1 MYNQIKIKRDHGT
14 NRNNETNGKISS
26 SFRFV
31 STPHKKVTIIGVL
44 MDLGADRRGVDMG
57 PSAVRDADLN
67 ERLIKLGYD
76 VTDEG
81 NIVVPNPEVMQITDR
96 KLKYLPEI
104 AIACQK
110 LADHVEA
117 ALEEGSIP
125 IILGGDHSIA
135 IGSVSGLA
143 SFHRQRDNK
152 VGVIWFDA
160 HGDMN
165 TPETSP
171 SGNIHGMPFAVILGH
186 GAKELPQIGG
196 FSPKVYPED
205 CVLIG
210 ARSIDPEEAVTLKNS
225 GIRVVTMREL
235 DERGMSAVMD
245 EAMWL
250 ASRRTA
256 GFHVTMDM
264 DFVDPDYAPGV
275 GTPVQ
280 GGPTY
285 RESHLAMEKIAD
297 SGKMLSFELA
307 EVNPVLDIANRTAE
321 LGVQLISSAFGKK
334 IM

>member
-1 MYNQIKIKRDHGT
+1 VTQ
-14 NRNNETNGKISS
+14 
-26 SFRFV
+26 
-31 STPHKKVTIIGVL
+31 KKVTIVGVL

-57 PSAVRDADLN
+57 PSAVRVANLN
-67 ERLIKLGYD
+67 ERLASLGYE
-76 VTDEG
+76 VTDSG
-81 NIVVPNPEVMQITDR
+81 NIGVRNPEMMSIVDNR
-96 KLKYLPEI
+96 AKYLHEI
-104 AIACQK
+104 AVACQS
-110 LADHVEA
+110 LADQVEHILDA
-117 ALEEGSIP
+117 GAIP

-135 IGSVSGLA
+135 IGSVAGLA
-143 SFHRQRDNK
+143 SFYRKRDSR

-171 SGNIHGMPFAVILGH
+171 SGNIHGMPFAAILGH
-186 GAKELPQIGG
+186 GVQELTHISG
-196 FSPKVYPED
+196 FAPKVSPED

-210 ARSIDPEEAVTLKNS
+210 ARSVDREEAVALKES
-225 GIRVVTMREL
+225 GIRVITMREL
-235 DERGMSAVMD
+235 DERGMSTVMD

-275 GTPVQ
+275 GTPVP

-297 SGKMLSFELA
+297 SGKLLSFELT
-307 EVNPVLDIANRTAE
+307 EVNPVLDSSNRTAE
-321 LGVQLISSAFGKK
+321 LGVQLILSAFGKK

>member
-1 MYNQIKIKRDHGT
+1 MNTRRKA
-14 NRNNETNGKISS
+14 
-26 SFRFV
+26 
-31 STPHKKVTIIGVL
+31 TIIGVL

-57 PSAVRDADLN
+57 PSAIRVADLN
-67 ERLIKLGYD
+67 ERLRRLGYEVQD
-76 VTDEG
+76 AG
-81 NIVVPNPEVMQITDR
+81 NIPVRNAEMMEVHNPHA
-96 KLKYLPEI
+96 KYLPEI
-104 AIACQK
+104 AEACQK
-110 LADHVEA
+110 LADQVEA
-117 ALEEGSIP
+117 ALEAGSIP

-135 IGSVSGLA
+135 IGSVAGLA
-143 SFHRQRDNK
+143 SYYRKHEQR

-165 TPETSP
+165 TPESSP
-171 SGNIHGMPFAVILGH
+171 SGNIHGMPFAAILGH
-186 GAKELPQIGG
+186 GAHELTHISG
-196 FSPKVYPED
+196 FAPKVHPED

-210 ARSIDPEEAVTLKNS
+210 ARSVDPDEAVALKAS

-275 GTPVQ
+275 GTPVP

-285 RESHLAMEKIAD
+285 RESHLAMEKVAD
-297 SGKMLSFELA
+297 SGKMLSFELT
-307 EVNPVLDIANRTAE
+307 EVNPVLDAANKTAE
-321 LGVQLISSAFGKK
+321 LGVQLILSAFGKK

>member
-1 MYNQIKIKRDHGT
+1 MLNQRTHA
-14 NRNNETNGKISS
+14 
-26 SFRFV
+26 
-31 STPHKKVTIIGVL
+31 TIVGVL

-57 PSAVRDADLN
+57 PSAIRVANLN
-67 ERLIKLGYD
+67 ERLRELGYQ
-76 VTDEG
+76 VTDDG
-81 NIVVPNPEVMQITDR
+81 NIGVRNAEMMAISDR
-96 KLKYLPEI
+96 RLKYLPEI
-104 AIACQK
+104 TSACEV
-110 LADHVEA
+110 LAGRVEA
-117 ALEEGSIP
+117 VLESGAIP
-125 IILGGDHSIA
+125 IVLGGDHSIA
-135 IGSVSGLA
+135 IGTVSGLA
-143 SFHRQRDNK
+143 SYHRRRDQR

-171 SGNIHGMPFAVILGH
+171 SGNIHGMPFAAILGH
-186 GAKELPQIGG
+186 GDEALTGIGG
-196 FSPKVYPED
+196 FSPKVSPED

-210 ARSIDPEEAVTLKNS
+210 ARSVDTTEAVAMRAS

-264 DFVDPDYAPGV
+264 DFVDPAFAPGV
-275 GTPVQ
+275 GTPVP

-297 SGKMLSFELA
+297 SGKMLSFELT
-307 EVNPVLDIANRTAE
+307 EVNPVLDISNRTAE
-321 LGVQLISSAFGKK
+321 LGVELILSAFGKK
-334 IM
+334 IL

>member
-1 MYNQIKIKRDHGT
+1 MTTGRRKI
-14 NRNNETNGKISS
+14 
-26 SFRFV
+26 
-31 STPHKKVTIIGVL
+31 TIIGVL

-57 PSAVRDADLN
+57 PSAVRVADLN
-67 ERLIKLGYD
+67 ERLTELGYD
-76 VTDEG
+76 VVDEG
-81 NIVVPNPEVMQITDR
+81 NIPVRGAEMMQNIDPR
-96 KLKYLPEI
+96 LKYLPEI
-104 AIACQK
+104 ANACHI
-110 LADHVEA
+110 LAEKVET
-117 ALEEGSIP
+117 ALETGSIP

-143 SFHRQRDNK
+143 SFHHKREHR

-165 TPETSP
+165 TPDTSP
-171 SGNIHGMPFAVILGH
+171 SGNIHGMPFAAILGH
-186 GAKELPQIGG
+186 GAEELTHIGG
-196 FSPKVYPED
+196 FAPKVHPED

-210 ARSIDPEEAVTLKNS
+210 ARSVDPEESVALKAS
-225 GIRVVTMREL
+225 GIRIITMREL
-235 DERGMSAVMD
+235 DERGMSSVMD

-275 GTPVQ
+275 GTPVP
-280 GGPTY
+280 GGPTF

-297 SGKMLSFELA
+297 SGKMLSFELT
-307 EVNPVLDIANRTAE
+307 EINPILDVSNRTAE
-321 LGVQLISSAFGKK
+321 LGVGLILSAFGKK

>member
-1 MYNQIKIKRDHGT
+1 MTTGRRKI
-14 NRNNETNGKISS
+14 
-26 SFRFV
+26 
-31 STPHKKVTIIGVL
+31 TIIGVL

-57 PSAVRDADLN
+57 PSAVRVADLN
-67 ERLIKLGYD
+67 ERLTELGYD
-76 VTDEG
+76 VVDEG
-81 NIVVPNPEVMQITDR
+81 NIPVRGAEMMQNIDPR
-96 KLKYLPEI
+96 LKYLPEI
-104 AIACQK
+104 ANACHI
-110 LADHVEA
+110 LAEKVET
-117 ALEEGSIP
+117 ALETGSIP

-143 SFHRQRDNK
+143 SFHHKREHR

-165 TPETSP
+165 TPDTSP
-171 SGNIHGMPFAVILGH
+171 SGNIHGMPFAAILGH
-186 GAKELPQIGG
+186 GAEELTHIGG
-196 FSPKVYPED
+196 FAPKVHPED

-210 ARSIDPEEAVTLKNS
+210 ARSVDPEEAVALKAS
-225 GIRVVTMREL
+225 GIRIITMREL
-235 DERGMSAVMD
+235 DERGMSSVMD

-275 GTPVQ
+275 GTPVP
-280 GGPTY
+280 GGPTF

-297 SGKMLSFELA
+297 SGKMLSFELT
-307 EVNPVLDIANRTAE
+307 EINPILDVSNRTAE
-321 LGVQLISSAFGKK
+321 LGVGLILSAFGKK

>member
-1 MYNQIKIKRDHGT
+1 MLNPRTKA
-14 NRNNETNGKISS
+14 
-26 SFRFV
+26 
-31 STPHKKVTIIGVL
+31 TIIGVL

-57 PSAVRDADLN
+57 PSAIRVADLN
-67 ERLIKLGYD
+67 GRLAALGYAVD
-76 VTDEG
+76 DAGNIGVRNPEMLQVTDT
-81 NIVVPNPEVMQITDR
+81 N
-96 KLKYLPEI
+96 LKYLPEI
-104 AIACQK
+104 ADACQE
-110 LADHVEA
+110 LAERVEA
-117 ALEEGSIP
+117 VLRSGAIP
-125 IILGGDHSIA
+125 IVLGGDHSIA

-143 SFHRQRDNK
+143 AYYRERNQR

-165 TPETSP
+165 TPDTSP
-171 SGNIHGMPFAVILGH
+171 SGNIHGMPFAAILGH
-186 GAKELPQIGG
+186 GTKDLTHIGG
-196 FSPKVYPED
+196 FAPKVHPED

-210 ARSIDPEEAVTLKNS
+210 ARSVDPEEAVALRAS

-245 EAMWL
+245 EAMTL

-264 DFVDPDYAPGV
+264 DFVDPDFAPGV
-275 GTPVQ
+275 GTPVP

-297 SGKMLSFELA
+297 SGKMLSFELT
-307 EVNPVLDIANRTAE
+307 EVNPVLDVSNKTAE
-321 LGVQLISSAFGKK
+321 LGVQLILSAFGKK

>member
-1 MYNQIKIKRDHGT
+1 MQTQKRKAT
-14 NRNNETNGKISS
+14 
-26 SFRFV
+26 V
-31 STPHKKVTIIGVL
+31 IGVL

-57 PSAVRDADLN
+57 PSAVRVADLN
-67 ERLIKLGYD
+67 ERLGALGYE
-76 VTDEG
+76 VTDAG
-81 NIVVPNPEVMQITDR
+81 NIPVRNPEMLPISDR
-96 KLKYLPEI
+96 TAKYLPEI
-104 AIACQK
+104 ATACQK
-110 LADHVEA
+110 LADQVEA
-117 ALEEGSIP
+117 ALDAGSIP
-125 IILGGDHSIA
+125 IVLGGDHSIA
-135 IGSVSGLA
+135 IGSVGGLSA
-143 SFHRQRDNK
+143 FHRKRNEK

-165 TPETSP
+165 TPESSP
-171 SGNIHGMPFAVILGH
+171 SGNIHGMPFAAILGH
-186 GAKELPQIGG
+186 GAQALTHISG
-196 FSPKVYPED
+196 FAPKVEPED

-210 ARSIDPEEAVTLKNS
+210 ARSVDPDEAVALRAS

-275 GTPVQ
+275 GTPVP

-285 RESHLAMEKIAD
+285 RESHLAMEKVAD
-297 SGKMLSFELA
+297 SGKMLSFELT
-307 EVNPVLDIANRTAE
+307 EVNPVLDISNKTAE
-321 LGVQLISSAFGKK
+321 LGVQLILSAFGKK

>member
-1 MYNQIKIKRDHGT
+1 
-14 NRNNETNGKISS
+14 
-26 SFRFV
+26 
-31 STPHKKVTIIGVL
+31 

-57 PSAVRDADLN
+57 PSAVRVANLN
-67 ERLIKLGYD
+67 ERLQQLGYEVMD
-76 VTDEG
+76 AG
-81 NIVVPNPEVMQITDR
+81 NIGVRNPEMMQVGDR

-104 AIACQK
+104 ADACQK
-110 LADHVEA
+110 LADEVLA
-117 ALEEGSIP
+117 SLEGGAIP
-125 IILGGDHSIA
+125 IVLGGDHSIA
-135 IGSVSGLA
+135 IGSVAGLA
-143 SFHRQRDNK
+143 AYHRKREQR

-171 SGNIHGMPFAVILGH
+171 SGNIHGMPFSAILGH
-186 GAKELPQIGG
+186 GAKELTHICD
-196 FSPKVYPED
+196 FAPKVYPDD

-210 ARSIDPEEAVTLKNS
+210 ARSVDPEEAVALKAS

-264 DFVDPDYAPGV
+264 DFVDPDFAPGV
-275 GTPVQ
+275 GTPVP

-297 SGKMLSFELA
+297 SGKMLSFELT
-307 EVNPVLDIANRTAE
+307 EVNPILDISNRTAE
-321 LGVQLISSAFGKK
+321 LGVELILSAFGKK